1 MNFKKILFGQKD
13 LMSIG
18 FANILGSAISSI
30 FWFYLA
36 TLIDPNEYGQI
47 HYFLG
52 IAAMGQLFALIAT
65 PNAIT
70 VYVAKNIKIHSTLFF
85 ISILTGILSAIVIF
99 ALFFRFDASF
109 LILGYI
115 IFELVNGLLLGKK
128 LFSTYSKF
136 FLTQKILTLIFG
148 LGFFTLFGFEGVIY
162 GLILSYIPYIW
173 VFIKEFYTTK
183 INFSLLK
190 TRKGF
195 ILNNYG
201 INISNAVSGQI
212 DKIII
217 APILGFELLG
227 NYALAAQFL
236 VVLMMLSNIV
246 FKYMLSQESSGQN
259 TNRLKNYT
267 ILLSIVIT
275 IFGVLVI
282 PKIIPILFPKF
293 ISAIDAIQ
301 IISLSVIPGTIA
313 LVYESKLLAL
323 EKSKFLVISKI
334 SATIIIVGGFLTLGV
349 VYEIIGLALTLLIA
363 AIFQAIFLV
372 IANRI
377 LKKDKEEK
385 EQDKE
390 EKEQLNPSNAE
401 CLMPE

>member
-1 MNFKKILFGQKD
+1 MTNYWNNIKEKIIGQQN
-13 LMSIG
+13 LASIG
-18 FANILGSAISSI
+18 LANLIGSGLAAI

-36 TLIDPNEYGQI
+36 SIINPENYGEI

-52 IAAMGQLFALIAT
+52 IAGMAQMISLVTT
-65 PNAIT
+65 PNVVT
-70 VYVAKNIKIHSTLFF
+70 VYTAKNIKIQSTLFF
-85 ISILTGILSAIVIF
+85 LSICAGIISSVIVFILFERIDVSL
-99 ALFFRFDASF
+99 

-115 IFELVNGLLLGKK
+115 IFELVNGVLIGQK
-128 LFSTYSKF
+128 LFKRYAKF
-136 FLTQKILTLIFG
+136 FLIQKILTLVLGISFYFG
-148 LGFFTLFGFEGVIY
+148 FGFEGVIY
-162 GLILSYIPYIW
+162 ALVISYVPSIW
-173 VFIKEFYTTK
+173 IVVNEFRSSR
-183 INFSLLK
+183 IDFSLLK
-190 TRKGF
+190 PRKGF

-246 FKYMLSQESSGQN
+246 FKYILSQESSGQN

-275 IFGVLVI
+275 VFGVLVI

-293 ISAIDAIQ
+293 ILAIDAIQ

-313 LVYESKLLAL
+313 LLYESKLLSM

-334 SATIIIVGGFLTLGV
+334 SATIIIVGGFLTLGII
-349 VYEIIGLALTLLIA
+349 YEIKGLALTLLIA
-363 AIFQAIFLV
+363 AIFQAVFLF

-377 LKKDKEEK
+377 LNKNREE
-385 EQDKE
+385 E
-390 EKEQLNPSNAE
+390 NVA
-401 CLMPE
+401 

>member
-1 MNFKKILFGQKD
+1 MTNYWNNIKEKIIGQQN
-13 LMSIG
+13 LASIG
-18 FANILGSAISSI
+18 LANLIGSGLAAI

-36 TLIDPNEYGQI
+36 SVINPENYGEI

-52 IAAMGQLFALIAT
+52 IAGMAQMISLVTT
-65 PNAIT
+65 PNVIT
-70 VYVAKNIKIHSTLFF
+70 VYTAKNIKIQSTLFF
-85 ISILTGILSAIVIF
+85 LSICAGTISSVIVFILFERIDVSL
-99 ALFFRFDASF
+99 

-115 IFELVNGLLLGKK
+115 IFELVNGVLIGQK
-128 LFSTYSKF
+128 LFKRYAKF
-136 FLTQKILTLIFG
+136 FLIQKILTLVLGISFYFG
-148 LGFFTLFGFEGVIY
+148 FGFEGVIY
-162 GLILSYIPYIW
+162 ALVISYVPSIW
-173 VFIKEFYTTK
+173 IIVNEFRNSQ
-183 INFSLLK
+183 IDFSLLK
-190 TRKGF
+190 PRKGF

-313 LVYESKLLAL
+313 LLYESKLLAL

-385 EQDKE
+385 
-390 EKEQLNPSNAE
+390 NVS
-401 CLMPE
+401 